1 MYFNVVR
8 MLPGRQR
15 RCDVGTYP
23 ALERDVEGEV
33 WEGLDAARV
42 VLGVL
47 VGGVRQHGPLV
58 ALDVVVEVELLL
70 VGVEV
75 DVQLE
80 AVVRPR
86 AELHATL
93 LQAQPHRRRA

>member
-47 VGGVRQHGPLV
+47 VGGVSQHRPLV
-58 ALDVVVEVELLL
+58 ALDVVVEVELAL
-70 VGVEV
+70 VSVEV

-80 AVVRPR
+80 TVVRP
-86 AELHATL
+86 
-93 LQAQPHRRRA
+93 